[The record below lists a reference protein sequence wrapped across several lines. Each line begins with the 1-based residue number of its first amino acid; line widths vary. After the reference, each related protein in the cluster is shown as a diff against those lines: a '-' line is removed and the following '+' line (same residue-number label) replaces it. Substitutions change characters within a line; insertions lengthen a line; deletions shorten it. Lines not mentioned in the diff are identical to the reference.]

1 MLQSSNFQDSCKN
14 EREENMER
22 SRSNLALFAMLVII
36 GVGAILRF
44 SHDVRVVQVVGLTG
58 GGAACGVALCG
69 FIWAFMARG
78 KT

>member
-1 MLQSSNFQDSCKN
+1 
-14 EREENMER
+14 MER
-22 SRSNLALFAMLVII
+22 SRSNLAVLAMLTIV

-69 FIWAFMARG
+69 LIWALMTRG